1 MSTKP
6 LLVAQLLPRMEE
18 GGAERGVVDLAREH
32 GDAVR
37 HVIISE
43 NGRLVSDALLA
54 GARHLSLPMASKNP
68 LTVPGRVRLLRK
80 TLESI
85 APDIV
90 HVRSRLPA
98 WLHHFANRQLRLPTV
113 STVHGINSVSAYSRI
128 MVRADAIICPSA
140 AVATHIQRHYLVLAK
155 KITVISRGVDV
166 EYFDS
171 TAVNA
176 MVVEK
181 LREEWGAAGRRV
193 VLHVG
198 RLAEQKGH
206 DVLLRALALM
216 PARAG
221 WLAVFA
227 GGGVLKRRRRL
238 VALARRLGVADQ
250 VRFVGGRRDIR
261 EVYAL
266 ADVVV
271 SCARKPESFGRTMA
285 EALAMNKS
293 VIATAHGGALDII
306 TNN

>member
-1 MSTKP
+1 
-6 LLVAQLLPRMEE
+6 
-18 GGAERGVVDLAREH
+18 
-32 GDAVR
+32 
-37 HVIISE
+37 
-43 NGRLVSDALLA
+43 
-54 GARHLSLPMASKNP
+54 
-68 LTVPGRVRLLRK
+68 
-80 TLESI
+80 
-85 APDIV
+85 
-90 HVRSRLPA
+90 
-98 WLHHFANRQLRLPTV
+98 
-113 STVHGINSVSAYSRI
+113 

-306 TNN
+306 TNNESGGRLVPPDDPAALAAALSAPLPVADDSRARITSVFTARKMAEETLAVYRRLVE